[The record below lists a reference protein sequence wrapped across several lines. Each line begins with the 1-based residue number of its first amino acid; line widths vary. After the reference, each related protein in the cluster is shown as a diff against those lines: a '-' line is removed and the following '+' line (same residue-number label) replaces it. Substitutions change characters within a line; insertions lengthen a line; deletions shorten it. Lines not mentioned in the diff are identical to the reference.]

1 MLREIKETLK
11 TVKEIKEILIGKE
24 EMTDLEKQ
32 YKEYKYFAD
41 IRGQK
46 LLAEKGLLDEYN
58 AFMNECEET
67 LFGDNRELGLPKPS
81 PQLEAFKNKF
91 KKFF

>member
-1 MLREIKETLK
+1 MLRDIKEILKNVREIKELL
-11 TVKEIKEILIGKE
+11 VGSE
-24 EMTDLEKQ
+24 EMTDIEKQ

-41 IRGQK
+41 VRGQK
-46 LLAEKGLLDEYN
+46 LLADKGLLDEYN
-58 AFMNECEET
+58 QFMSECEET
-67 LFGDNRELGLPKPS
+67 LFGDNRELVLPKPS

>member
-11 TVKEIKEILIGKE
+11 VVKEIKEILVGNE
-24 EMTDLEKQ
+24 EMTDIEKQ
-32 YKEYKYFAD
+32 YKEYRYFAD
-41 IRGQK
+41 VRGQK
-46 LLAEKGLLDEYN
+46 LLAERGLLDEYN
-58 AFMNECEET
+58 QFMNECEEV
-67 LFGDNRELGLPKPS
+67 LFEDTRELALPKPS

>member
-1 MLREIKETLK
+1 MLKEIKETLK
-11 TVKEIKEILIGKE
+11 IVKEIKELLVGKE
-24 EMTDLEKQ
+24 EMTGIEKQ
-32 YKEYKYFAD
+32 YAEYRYFAD

-46 LLAEKGLLDEYN
+46 LLAERGLLDEYN
-58 AFMNECEET
+58 QFMNECEEV
-67 LFGDNRELGLPKPS
+67 LFGDNRELVLPKPS

>member
-1 MLREIKETLK
+1 MLREIKEILK
-11 TVKEIKEILIGKE
+11 NVREIKELLVGNE
-24 EMTDLEKQ
+24 EMTDIEKQ

-41 IRGQK
+41 VRGQK
-46 LLAEKGLLDEYN
+46 LLAERGLLDEYN

-67 LFGDNRELGLPKPS
+67 LFGDNRELVLPKPS
-81 PQLEAFKNKF
+81 KELEAFKNKF